1 MSDKNQAN
9 PTVGAQASQQKSPP
23 SYVLLHPSD
32 SPDLPVKYCIPMAEK
47 SSTPERCSET
57 ASSKMFV
64 KQPHQEKKLMKTI
77 TIASSAAL
85 LLALAAPTLGHA
97 QSANPATLFNQA
109 NQMNNEEQ
117 DMAKE
122 LKSKAGDNQALI
134 TMADTIQEDHKAN
147 QAALEALAS
156 QKKVTLKSYEKNKAA
171 QDQLD
176 NLKGAQFNQ
185 SFSKNG
191 HSRSREGSGFFSP
204 GEERV
209 LRRSRRPGIYR

>member
-1 MSDKNQAN
+1 
-9 PTVGAQASQQKSPP
+9 
-23 SYVLLHPSD
+23 
-32 SPDLPVKYCIPMAEK
+32 
-47 SSTPERCSET
+47 
-57 ASSKMFV
+57 
-64 KQPHQEKKLMKTI
+64 MKTI
-77 TIASSAAL
+77 TIACSAAL
-85 LLALAAPTLGHA
+85 LLALAAPILGHA
-97 QSANPATLFNQA
+97 QSVNPATFFNQA

-156 QKKVTLKSYEKNKAA
+156 QKKVTLKSYEKNKVA

-185 SFSKNG
+185 SFLKMDIRDHEKALASFRRARSEFSGDPDVLVYIDETIPVLEAHLKMAQNLHRDDKMLGSKENAATNKD
-191 HSRSREGSGFFSP
+191 
-204 GEERV
+204 
-209 LRRSRRPGIYR
+209 

>member
-1 MSDKNQAN
+1 
-9 PTVGAQASQQKSPP
+9 
-23 SYVLLHPSD
+23 
-32 SPDLPVKYCIPMAEK
+32 
-47 SSTPERCSET
+47 
-57 ASSKMFV
+57 
-64 KQPHQEKKLMKTI
+64 MKTI
-77 TIASSAAL
+77 TIACSAAL

-97 QSANPATLFNQA
+97 QSVNPATFFNQA

-185 SFSKNG
+185 SFFKNG
-191 HSRSREGSGFFSP
+191 HPRSREGSGFFPP
-204 GEERV
+204 GEERA

>member
-1 MSDKNQAN
+1 
-9 PTVGAQASQQKSPP
+9 
-23 SYVLLHPSD
+23 L
-32 SPDLPVKYCIPMAEK
+32 
-47 SSTPERCSET
+47 
-57 ASSKMFV
+57 SKMFV

-77 TIASSAAL
+77 TIPCSAAL

-97 QSANPATLFNQA
+97 QSVDPATLFNQA

-185 SFSKNG
+185 SFLKMDIRDHEKALASFRRARREFSGDPDVLVYIDETIPVLEAHLKMAQNLHRDDKMLGSKENAATNKD
-191 HSRSREGSGFFSP
+191 
-204 GEERV
+204 
-209 LRRSRRPGIYR
+209 